1 MWDKN
6 VLMTNDDDDDDDDDD
21 ENRSERKLWEAMDMF
36 MASMVGMVSQT
47 YIYPQIHW
55 VCIH

>member
-1 MWDKN
+1 
-6 VLMTNDDDDDDDDDD
+6 MTNDDDDDDDDDD